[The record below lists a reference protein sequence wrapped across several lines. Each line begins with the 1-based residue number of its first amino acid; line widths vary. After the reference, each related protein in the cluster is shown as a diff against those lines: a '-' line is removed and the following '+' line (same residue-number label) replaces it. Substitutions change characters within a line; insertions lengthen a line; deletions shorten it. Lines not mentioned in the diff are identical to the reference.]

1 MGRGLLIVVSGA
13 SGTGKGTV
21 CKKILA
27 DLPAV
32 AYSISAT
39 TRAPRPG
46 EVDGKE
52 YYFISRDEF
61 KAWIDDGKFLEYA
74 EVYGNY
80 YGTPLNKIEERLKCG
95 EDILLEID
103 VQGALN
109 VKRKM
114 PEGIYIFLLPPSLE
128 ELRRRIEGRGTETP
142 ESLKRRL
149 ANAVA
154 EIQIG
159 REYDYAVVND
169 SVDNAAAQIKA
180 ILAAERCKVARNL
193 DKFNLEEAF

>member
-1 MGRGLLIVVSGA
+1 MRGLLIVVSGA

-21 CKKILA
+21 CKKILE
-27 DLPAV
+27 DMPEV

-46 EVDGKE
+46 EIDGRE

-61 KAWIDDGKFLEYA
+61 KAWIADGKFLEYA
-74 EVYGNY
+74 EVYGNF
-80 YGTPLNKIEERLKCG
+80 YGTPLNKIEERLNRG

>member
-21 CKKILA
+21 CKKILE

-61 KAWIDDGKFLEYA
+61 KAWIDDGKFLEFA

>member
-1 MGRGLLIVVSGA
+1 MTRGLLIVVSGA

-27 DLPAV
+27 DLPDV

-46 EVDGKE
+46 EVDGRE

-61 KAWIDDGKFLEYA
+61 KAWIDDGKFLEFA
-74 EVYGNY
+74 EVYGNF
-80 YGTPLNKIEERLKCG
+80 YGTPLNKIEERLKRG

-128 ELRRRIEGRGTETP
+128 ELKRRIEGRGTETP
-142 ESLKRRL
+142 ESLNRRL
-149 ANAVA
+149 ANAAA
-154 EIQIG
+154 EIKIG
-159 REYDYAVVND
+159 LEYDYVVVND
-169 SVDNAAAQIKA
+169 SVDNAVAQIKS
-180 ILAAERCKVARNL
+180 ILAAERCKVERNR
-193 DKFNLEEAF
+193 DKFDLEGAI

>member
-61 KAWIDDGKFLEYA
+61 KAWIDDGKFLEFA

>member
-1 MGRGLLIVVSGA
+1 MRGLLIVVSGA

-21 CKKILA
+21 CKKIL
-27 DLPAV
+27 DDMPEV

-39 TRAPRPG
+39 TRLPRPG

-52 YYFISRDEF
+52 YYFLSRDEF
-61 KAWIDDGKFLEYA
+61 QAWIADGKFLEFA
-74 EVYGNY
+74 DVYGNF
-80 YGTPLNKIEERLKCG
+80 YGTPLNKIEERLNRG

-109 VKRKM
+109 VKRKC
-114 PEGIYIFLLPPSLE
+114 PDGIYIFLLPPSLE
-128 ELRRRIEGRGTETP
+128 ELKRRIEGRGTETP
-142 ESLKRRL
+142 ESLHRRL

-154 EIQIG
+154 EIKIG
-159 REYDYAVVND
+159 LEYDYVIVND
-169 SVDNAAAQIKA
+169 SVDNAAAQIKS

-193 DKFNLEEAF
+193 DKFDLEGVD

>member
-1 MGRGLLIVVSGA
+1 MRCA
-13 SGTGKGTV
+13 
-21 CKKILA
+21 
-27 DLPAV
+27 
-32 AYSISAT
+32 
-39 TRAPRPG
+39 
-46 EVDGKE
+46 
-52 YYFISRDEF
+52 EF
-61 KAWIDDGKFLEYA
+61 KAWIDDGKFLEFA

-80 YGTPLNKIEERLKCG
+80 YGTPLNKIEERLNRG

-128 ELRRRIEGRGTETP
+128 ELKRRIEGRGTETP

-169 SVDNAAAQIKA
+169 SVDNAAAQIEA

>member
-1 MGRGLLIVVSGA
+1 MNRGLLIVVSGA

-61 KAWIDDGKFLEYA
+61 KAWIDDGKFLEFA

-80 YGTPLNKIEERLKCG
+80 YGTPLNKIEERLKRG

>member
-1 MGRGLLIVVSGA
+1 MTRGLLIVVSGA

-27 DLPAV
+27 DLPGV

-46 EVDGKE
+46 EVDGRE

-61 KAWIDDGKFLEYA
+61 KAWIDDGKFLEFA
-74 EVYGNY
+74 EVYGNF
-80 YGTPLNKIEERLKCG
+80 YGTPLNKIEERLNRG

-128 ELRRRIEGRGTETP
+128 ELKRRIEGRGTETP
-142 ESLKRRL
+142 ESLNRRL
-149 ANAVA
+149 ANAAA
-154 EIQIG
+154 EIKIG
-159 REYDYAVVND
+159 LEYDYVVVND
-169 SVDNAAAQIKA
+169 SVDNAVAQIKS
-180 ILAAERCKVARNL
+180 ILAAERCKVERNR
-193 DKFNLEEAF
+193 DKFDLEGAI

>member
-39 TRAPRPG
+39 TRAPRPD

-61 KAWIDDGKFLEYA
+61 KAWIDDGKFLEFA

-128 ELRRRIEGRGTETP
+128 ELKRRIEGRGTETP